1 MAWINFFSKH
11 RHYFWNVVLITQ
23 NDRMI
28 GRQIRSLVEIERKH
42 RDMKN
47 YGIKGFY
54 MMLIFRKRFVQV
66 SYWYAIQEKIGSE
79 FFRISK
85 RVCKLYDTFK
95 RFENDKP
102 EATKAA
108 EDMKSR
114 IAAFNQQKGKA

>member
-1 MAWINFFSKH
+1 
-11 RHYFWNVVLITQ
+11 
-23 NDRMI
+23 
-28 GRQIRSLVEIERKH
+28 
-42 RDMKN
+42 MKN

-95 RFENDKP
+95 RFENDKQP
-102 EATKAA
+102 QLETEESS

-114 IAAFNQQKGKA
+114 IAAFNNRKELTQ

>member
-1 MAWINFFSKH
+1 
-11 RHYFWNVVLITQ
+11 
-23 NDRMI
+23 MI
-28 GRQIRSLVEIERKH
+28 DRQIRSLVEIERKH

-95 RFENDKP
+95 KFDKP
-102 EATKAA
+102 KDEQSQETT
-108 EDMKSR
+108 DMKAR
-114 IAAFNQQKGKA
+114 IAAFNQKGRSE